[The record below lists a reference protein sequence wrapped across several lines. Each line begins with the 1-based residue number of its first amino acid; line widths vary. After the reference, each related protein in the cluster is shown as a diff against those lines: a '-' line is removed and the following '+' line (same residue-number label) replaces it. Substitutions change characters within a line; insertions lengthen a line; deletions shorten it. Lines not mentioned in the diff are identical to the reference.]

1 MFGGLP
7 CSDSGIVDLWT
18 TQKEVHFC
26 HVKFQQPE
34 PGSTSQTSKKSVAPP
49 HNEAVVS
56 MAFLGWHGMG
66 GLFVHSKWI
75 PSFWYN
81 LSPAPTTQLGLDDFW
96 FWVHSHPSHEWLIF
110 LVNVGKYAG
119 DMDPM
124 GLKLDEVG
132 TGCTSSI
139 SCNSRWVATKPCP
152 STTTEASFVGPL
164 KGANAGFGI

>member
-1 MFGGLP
+1 MWNFNNPSLEVPHKHQKNPLP
-7 CSDSGIVDLWT
+7 PPTMRPWYLWL
-18 TQKEVHFC
+18 
-26 HVKFQQPE
+26 
-34 PGSTSQTSKKSVAPP
+34 
-49 HNEAVVS
+49 
-56 MAFLGWHGMG
+56 FLGGMG
-66 GLFVHSKWI
+66 WVAFFVHSKWI

-96 FWVHSHPSHEWLIF
+96 FWAHSHPSHEWLIF

-152 STTTEASFVGPL
+152 STTTEASFVGAPQRGKCRIWDMILRLEFWSPL
-164 KGANAGFGI
+164 MTQGGKFMKARVC